1 MTHIKRIDEF
11 VKTNT
16 RANRVNENN
25 SNNNDRI
32 DINDKGDMDDLI
44 TLITH
49 GEIDANKNDKIPAP
63 LTHETI
69 TAFIPEL
76 TKGDIKKI
84 DAELKK
90 RGLKWKYPHNE
101 DAVKSGKWKMSDL
114 NELEFDEN
122 YDAVTDESIKNNKDL
137 MVAISKVIEFGEV
150 PAADGTDE
158 FAPITHETIFSFFP
172 LLTNKGVQ
180 YIDDYMSKNGL
191 KWQYPHNEDAVK
203 SGQWTIDQLR

>member
-16 RANRVNENN
+16 RASRVNENN
-25 SNNNDRI
+25 SNNDRI

-49 GEIDANKNDKIPAP
+49 GEIDSNENEKIPAP

-76 TKGDIKKI
+76 TKEDIKKI

-90 RGLKWKYPHNE
+90 RGLNWKYPHNK
-101 DAVKSGKWKMSDL
+101 DAVKSGKWKMSAL

-137 MVAISKVIEFGEV
+137 ILAISNIIEYGDIQE
-150 PAADGTDE
+150 DE
-158 FAPITHETIFSFFP
+158 GSNVLAPITHETIFSLFP
-172 LLTNKGVQ
+172 LLTNKGVE
-180 YIDDYMSKNGL
+180 YIDDYMNKNGK
-191 KWQYPHNEDAVK
+191 KWKYPHNEDAIK
-203 SGQWTIDQLR
+203 SGRWTIDQLR